1 MKVGEFSIYWLRV
14 SDVAELREH
23 ERPCEDLRLPFRRD
37 DFVMQ
42 WIGNGNFIIPEPC
55 EITARSAPSQFGIG
69 RMVDA
74 SRSDAG

>member
-1 MKVGEFSIYWLRV
+1 MTYWLRV

-23 ERPCEDLRLPFRRD
+23 ERPGQDLRLPLRRD
-37 DFVMQ
+37 DFVMP
-42 WIGNGNFIIPEPC
+42 WVGNGNFIIPEPC
-55 EITARSAPSQFGIG
+55 GVTARSAPSRFGIG